1 MFCQDHR
8 RRQLIPDQNNQEVVG
23 VVLAGGE
30 SRRLGR
36 DKALLP
42 LPDGRVLLER
52 TIDTLHAAGLED
64 IAVSVSTA
72 ERGAEL
78 LAAIHHGTE
87 IGAIVDTVPGTGPLG
102 GLHAALTALSGC
114 HVLLVACDLPRLET
128 AAVRAILDEP
138 RDADILVPRTANR
151 DQPLH
156 ALYAPTCRE
165 VVARLIAEGRLAM
178 RDLLAV
184 RDLRVR
190 VLGDAWLARHALS
203 AASFDN
209 VNTPDDLERP
219 VGGHSL
225 RRV

>member
-1 MFCQDHR
+1 
-8 RRQLIPDQNNQEVVG
+8 VV
-23 VVLAGGE
+23 AGGE

-52 TIDTLHAAGLED
+52 TIDTLRAAGLEH
-64 IAVSVSTA
+64 IAVSVTTA
-72 ERGAEL
+72 ERGAAL
-78 LAAIHHGTE
+78 LAAINHGAN
-87 IGAIVDTVPGTGPLG
+87 IGAIVDAAPGMGPLG
-102 GLHAALTALSGC
+102 GLHAALTAFPDC
-114 HVLLVACDLPRLET
+114 HLLLVACDLPHLET
-128 AAVRAILDEP
+128 AAVRAVLDEP

-156 ALYAPTCRE
+156 ALYAPACRE

-190 VLGDAWLARHALS
+190 VLGDTWLERHAIS
-203 AASFDN
+203 AAGFDN
-209 VNTPDDLERP
+209 VNTPDDLARV
-219 VGGHSL
+219 VGGHAL
-225 RRV
+225 RRD